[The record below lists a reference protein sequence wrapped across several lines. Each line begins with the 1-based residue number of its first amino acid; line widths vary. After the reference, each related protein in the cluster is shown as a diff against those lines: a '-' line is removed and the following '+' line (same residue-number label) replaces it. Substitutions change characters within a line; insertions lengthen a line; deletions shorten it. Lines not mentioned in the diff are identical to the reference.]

1 MEIAHLQRTSTHL
14 PSINN
19 DNDNFYALPGTRVC
33 DSNEIRLDRGQSSCT
48 LLSWLS
54 TKSVSMCLHA

>member
-19 DNDNFYALPGTRVC
+19 DNDNFYALPGTLVCVTRMKSDWTEDRVAVRYSAGC
-33 DSNEIRLDRGQSSCT
+33 QQ
-48 LLSWLS
+48 
-54 TKSVSMCLHA
+54 KV